1 MIALVT
7 SDWRSTAPWA
17 SRGRVRVPRKWALA
31 RPLGRTAEEER
42 RSLEGG
48 PDMRSGAIIQETFH
62 EYWFDQAERRRHFCR
77 QDRNAHDCDD
87 NGPARSA
94 VVQSQGAQ
102 IRSPRALRLAGV
114 GAGRRALRAL
124 LDRHRRILQLGR
136 ASCREKVWKFG

>member
-1 MIALVT
+1 MNALLS
-7 SDWRSTAPWA
+7 SDGGSTAPWA

-42 RSLEGG
+42 MSLVGG

-62 EYWFDQAERRRHFCR
+62 EYWFDQSERRRHFCR

-102 IRSPRALRLAGV
+102 IRRDRKSTRLNSS
-114 GAGRRALRAL
+114 
-124 LDRHRRILQLGR
+124 H
-136 ASCREKVWKFG
+136 